1 MGSFLEDV
9 NKQINGVDLQNCYH
23 CQKCSSGCPM
33 AAAMDFK
40 PNEIIRMVQMGQR
53 DLLLR
58 SSAIW
63 LCASCETCVT
73 RCPNAVDIPRMIDI
87 LREMSLDAG
96 VVPHDREVI
105 QFHESFLGTVKR
117 GGRVNEP
124 IMIATYKLKTGTY
137 LKDVVVGL
145 KMFLKGKLSLFSPR
159 TKNRKSIRRI
169 FSSTAKF

>member
-9 NKQINGVDLQNCYH
+9 NKHINGIDLQNCYH

-40 PNEIIRMVQMGQR
+40 PNAIIRMVQMGQR

-73 RCPNAVDIPRMIDI
+73 RCPNDIDIPRMIDV

-96 VVPHDREVI
+96 VVPREREVL
-105 QFHESFLGTVKR
+105 QFHEAFLGTVKR

-124 IMIATYKLKTGTY
+124 IMMVTYKLKTGTY
-137 LKDVVVGL
+137 FNDAIVGI

-159 TKNRKSIRRI
+159 TKNMSAIRKI
-169 FSSTAKF
+169 FSSTAKS

>member
-9 NKQINGVDLQNCYH
+9 NERINGVALQSCYH

-40 PNEIIRMVQMGQR
+40 PNEIIRMVQMGRR
-53 DLLLR
+53 DSLLR

-73 RCPNAVDIPRMIDI
+73 RCPNAVDIPRLIDV
-87 LREMSLDAG
+87 LREMSLEAG
-96 VVPHDREVI
+96 VVPQEREVV

-124 IMIATYKLKTGTY
+124 LMIAAYKMKTGTY
-137 LKDVVVGL
+137 FNDLIVGF
-145 KMFLKGKLSLFSPR
+145 KMFLKGKLSLFAPR
-159 TKNRKSIRRI
+159 TKNRKAIRKI
-169 FSSTAKF
+169 FQTTAKS